1 MSEITNKSITTKLA
15 QQYGVDPAKFY
26 ECLKAIIFKRD
37 TVTNE
42 EVMAF
47 LIVCDRYDLN
57 PFMREI
63 YAIQSKDGNLL
74 PTVSVD
80 AWYNLVHRQ
89 KTLDGLEFVFSDKMS
104 TVELEKSVKHYDGSY
119 RKQTVKITAPEYC
132 DAIIYVKGMSHPYR
146 VREYFEEVV
155 RATDN
160 WERYPRRMLRHKSL
174 IQCARAAFS
183 FGGVIDSDDAEAIA
197 AEGVIEAMHSGP
209 TTVVDV
215 PANAIPEATKV
226 TLANEPTKP
235 IVPTLQKKVEELAPV
250 QAQKAQEVPSAS
262 AGVEKRN
269 LATPEKREQFV
280 KVMRDRLVQ
289 SGLDMEGIIDWF
301 RKKLHEE
308 DFEWAKNYL
317 SQNPISTQAQA

>member
-1 MSEITNKSITTKLA
+1 MSDNSKSITTKFA
-15 QQYGVDPAKFY
+15 NKFGVDSTKFY
-26 ECLKAIIFKRD
+26 ECLKAIIFKKSS
-37 TVTNE
+37 VTNE

-80 AWYNLVHRQ
+80 GWYNLVHRQ
-89 KTLDGLEFVFSDKMS
+89 KTLDGLEFVFADKLI
-104 TVELEKSVKHYDGSY
+104 TIDLKKSVKSYDNTWHE
-119 RKQTVKITAPEYC
+119 KPLKITAPEYC

-160 WERYPRRMLRHKSL
+160 WERYPRRMLRHKAL

-197 AEGVIEAMHSGP
+197 ADGIVEAMRVGP
-209 TTVVDV
+209 ITMVDV
-215 PANAIPEATKV
+215 PAPLRQDTTPALINSPSEPLVNPTLSSEKV
-226 TLANEPTKP
+226 LEQQSVESKENKPTQPMTELRSFTSAENRKNYVDTLSTRLANLN
-235 IVPTLQKKVEELAPV
+235 VSDDQK
-250 QAQKAQEVPSAS
+250 
-262 AGVEKRN
+262 
-269 LATPEKREQFV
+269 
-280 KVMRDRLVQ
+280 
-289 SGLDMEGIIDWF
+289 LDYF
-301 RKKLHEE
+301 RQRMSDK
-308 DFEWAKNYL
+308 DFEWTKKYLAK
-317 SQNPISTQAQA
+317 QPTDTPVAA